1 MIERPTSGKVLIDG
15 VDMGEL
21 SEAELRKVRRSVTM
35 IFQSFNLLM
44 QRTCLKNV
52 CFPLELEG
60 MKPSEAKKRA
70 LELLETVGLP
80 DKANAY
86 PAQLSGGQQQR
97 VAIARAL
104 ATDPK
109 ILLCDEATSA
119 LDPKTTNQI
128 LDLIR
133 EINKKLGIT
142 VIVITHQMSVVENI
156 CNKVSIIDYGVVQE
170 NYSGEYMTLDY
181 DKKYNK
187 DGDAIWADGW
197 NTFGTRDQLS
207 KNTIIYGH
215 NWTNYKRP
223 IQLGRASDKH
233 FSQLAAY
240 DYINFARSNPYISFS
255 SLEDEM
261 YWQIFAVFY
270 VEVPDSYMGSKDFYY
285 INDTPESLTAFAN
298 EAMER
303 SMYDFGVTV
312 GENDKILTLST
323 CTRVYNTQALA
334 AGRRKDQQR
343 FVVMAKLMPKGAEL
357 KPMNI
362 TVNEDMKEPQF

>member
-1 MIERPTSGKVLIDG
+1 MKI
-15 VDMGEL
+15 
-21 SEAELRKVRRSVTM
+21 
-35 IFQSFNLLM
+35 
-44 QRTCLKNV
+44 KNIAV
-52 CFPLELEG
+52 FVVIAIL
-60 MKPSEAKKRA
+60 A
-70 LELLETVGLP
+70 
-80 DKANAY
+80 
-86 PAQLSGGQQQR
+86 
-97 VAIARAL
+97 VAIVMIMAFGGDKKPANTNSYIEPSSTVTSSEDSSEVTSSEDTTSEETSS
-104 ATDPK
+104 AEASSKEESSKETSSKVTSSKDTSSK
-109 ILLCDEATSA
+109 ATSSTVKEPTYDGTISVARVDKDKMQA
-119 LDPKTTNQI
+119 LYQRNSDTIGWIKIPNTN
-128 LDLIR
+128 
-133 EINKKLGIT
+133 
-142 VIVITHQMSVVENI
+142 
-156 CNKVSIIDYGVVQE
+156 IDYGVVQE

-187 DGDAIWADGW
+187 DGDAIWADAW

-255 SLEDEM
+255 TLEDEM

-270 VEVPDSYMGSKDFYY
+270 VEVPDNYSGSKDFYY
-285 INDTPESLTAFAN
+285 IDDTPESLVEFTN
-298 EAMER
+298 EAMDR
-303 SMYDFGVTV
+303 SMFDFGVTIS
-312 GENDKILTLST
+312 ENDKILTLST

-343 FVVMAKLMPKGAEL
+343 FVIMAKLMPKGAEL

-362 TVNEDMKEPQF
+362 TVNKDMKEPQF